1 MLAINNINGCLRRGL
16 HLEIF
21 DLSRLLIEPRIWIYA
36 GYYHNYID
44 DDYDD
49 DNDVDLL
56 YDDVDVNDDYAC
68 GITFGS

>member
-1 MLAINNINGCLRRGL
+1 MLIIVATILYI
-16 HLEIF
+16 
-21 DLSRLLIEPRIWIYA
+21 DD
-36 GYYHNYID
+36 ID

-56 YDDVDVNDDYAC
+56 YDDDDDADVNDDYAC